1 MALYD
6 DAAEVLQPSKLI
18 TIDINLL
25 IISYES
31 YELYALVCTRV
42 PAYLP
47 RVFVGRQT
55 RQLFLSDIGQPI
67 LRSCHLNDMIVRERK
82 PPGRLVVPRVPNAM
96 YDGRWRIF
104 ILASFSPDWFGRRR
118 AYDVHD
124 VQE

>member
-55 RQLFLSDIGQPI
+55 RQLFLSDIGQPNRRALALRI
-67 LRSCHLNDMIVRERK
+67 LRSCHSNDMIVSEGK
-82 PPGRLVVPRVPNAM
+82 PPGRLVVPRVPSAM
-96 YDGRWRIF
+96 YDRRSQIF
-104 ILASFSPDWFGRRR
+104 MLASFL
-118 AYDVHD
+118 A
-124 VQE
+124 